1 MPGRLRGKT
10 ALITG
15 ASSGLGAAIAKA
27 YAREGANICCVDLY
41 PAPRNPVNFD
51 TGKADSLHNRRPDQ
65 PATHEHLQEVYG
77 AHAIFVRADITR
89 AEGVESAI
97 QQCVNEFGR
106 LDIIVNNAGI
116 SVESTHLKAT
126 KVHETSEADYDKT
139 MAINAKGI
147 FLGCKYATLQMLK
160 QDPLPYNSST
170 DDNVNDNDTSPDPPS
185 RGWIINTASVQG
197 LVPYYGTPSYCASKG
212 AAVMLTKQVALDYAE
227 DRIHCNALCPG
238 FLQTSMTQNLQ
249 SQPEVLKE
257 IEAKHPLRGMGRVE
271 DVARMA
277 VVLASEDV
285 RWMTGVP
292 VPVDG
297 GYLLH

>member
-1 MPGRLRGKT
+1 MPGRLDGRI

-27 YAREGANICCVDLY
+27 YAREGAKVCCVDLY
-41 PAPRNPVNFD
+41 PAPRNPINPE
-51 TGKADSLHNRRPDQ
+51 TGKADSFHNRRPDEQ
-65 PATHEHLQEVYG
+65 ATHEYLQQAYNT
-77 AHAIFVRADITR
+77 HAIFVRADLTQ
-89 AEGVESAI
+89 AEDVESAI

-106 LDIIVNNAGI
+106 LDIMVNNAGI

-126 KVHETSEADYDKT
+126 KIHETSEADYDKT

-147 FLGCKYATLQMLK
+147 FLGCKYATRQMLE
-160 QDPLPYNSST
+160 QEPLPFPESST
-170 DDNVNDNDTSPDPPS
+170 DDSESDTDISPPS

-212 AAVMLTKQVALDYAE
+212 AAVMMTKQVALDYAE

-238 FLQTSMTQNLQ
+238 FLQTSMTQNLK
-249 SQPEVLKE
+249 SQPEVLRE
-257 IEAKHPLRGMGRVE
+257 IAGKHPLGGMGRVE
-271 DVARMA
+271 DVARLA
-277 VVLASEDV
+277 VVLGSEDV
-285 RWMTGVP
+285 GWMTRVA